1 MVALSG
7 ASSIRFTTDNVIYD
21 ETGEAILDESNDPL
35 RDETDAAELSL
46 LASMSASAALTFTT
60 SGDLTV
66 TGEAP
71 AAEEDQGGGKP
82 HYRVKPID
90 LKELARHEAERDRL
104 EREHRKGSQAA
115 VFESLEQDRQAAID
129 AADNE
134 LVLMLLLAA

>member
-71 AAEEDQGGGKP
+71 VAEDQGGGKP
-82 HYRVKPID
+82 HYRVKPVD
-90 LKELARHEAERDRL
+90 LKELARQEAERDRL
-104 EREHRKGSQAA
+104 EKEHRKGSQEA